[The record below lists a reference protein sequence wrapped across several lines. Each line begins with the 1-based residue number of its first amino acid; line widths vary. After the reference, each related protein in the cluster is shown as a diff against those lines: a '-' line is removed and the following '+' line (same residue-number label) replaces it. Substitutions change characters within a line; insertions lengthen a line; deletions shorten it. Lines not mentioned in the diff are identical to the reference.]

1 MCSKKPALQQQASIE
16 DEAQYTFGERGKR
29 EESERKK
36 KQASKRYVVIN
47 YRDSVEVAGQLVT
60 WKGS

>member
-16 DEAQYTFGERGKR
+16 DEAQYTFGERGKK
-29 EESERKK
+29 ESERKK

-47 YRDSVEVAGQLVT
+47 YRDSVEVARQLVT